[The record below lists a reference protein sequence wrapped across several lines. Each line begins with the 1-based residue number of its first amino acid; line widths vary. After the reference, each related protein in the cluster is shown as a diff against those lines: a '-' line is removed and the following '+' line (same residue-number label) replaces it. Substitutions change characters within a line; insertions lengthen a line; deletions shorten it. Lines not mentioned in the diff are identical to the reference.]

1 VIDVVADVAALEAGA
16 TRIGAVKPRVS
27 MAGEGFA
34 LKSPTDAGGLGT
46 FREGK
51 GLSKKGQVLSDRHK
65 P

>member
-1 VIDVVADVAALEAGA
+1 MMSK
-16 TRIGAVKPRVS
+16 T
-27 MAGEGFA
+27 GEGFA
-34 LKSPTDAGGLGT
+34 LEESNPRGGGRHGT